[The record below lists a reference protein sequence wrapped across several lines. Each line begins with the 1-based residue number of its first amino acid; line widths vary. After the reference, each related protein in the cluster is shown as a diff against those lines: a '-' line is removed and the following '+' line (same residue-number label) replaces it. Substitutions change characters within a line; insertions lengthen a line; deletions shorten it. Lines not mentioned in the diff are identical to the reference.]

1 MTFRIAPIAEEHIEG
16 FRAGLDSV
24 ARERRYLLYLE
35 APPPE
40 DAGKFLRNNIRN
52 GYPQYVALVGDR
64 VAGWCDVPPI
74 DRPTRAHNGVLGLG
88 VLAEFRGRG
97 IGTALLSEA
106 LQGARAF
113 GFTRVELFYAR
124 AIPASPRSTRGSAF
138 APKECSARRCA
149 STGCTKISSA
159 WRCCMT
165 RPENSWS

>member
-1 MTFRIAPIAEEHIEG
+1 MTFRIVPIAEEYIED
-16 FRAGLDSV
+16 FRAVLDSV
-24 ARERRYLLYLE
+24 ARERRYLLFLE

-40 DAGKFLRNNIRN
+40 DVSKFLRNNIRN

-64 VAGWCDVPPI
+64 VAGWCDVLPI

-113 GFTRVELFYAR
+113 GFTRVELSYRAGNAR
-124 AIPASPRSTRGSAF
+124 VAALYERFGFLREGVQRKAVRVDGVYEDLI
-138 APKECSARRCA
+138 
-149 STGCTKISSA
+149 
-159 WRCCMT
+159 CMALLHD
-165 RPENSWS
+165 RA